1 MTNTHRRSLPLILA
15 GLLAG
20 LAAMLACAV
29 TPATSVRD
37 DKARES
43 ISAAHDS
50 DSVEIQE
57 TSWQA
62 PASSQASVE
71 TLNDAGT
78 SEDRSPSDSTELD
91 ADSVVAA
98 YERVIGDVHESVL
111 PSVVSIFVL
120 NRVEIS
126 GTLPGFTVPF
136 PFNQGTSPDGNSQ
149 REFYYQNGQGSGFV
163 WDNEGHIVTNRHV
176 VADAE
181 RIRIVFSDGR
191 DADAEIVGMDEDSDL
206 AVLKVD
212 KDVELLTPVS
222 LGDSNEVRVG
232 QLAITIGNPFGQ
244 EFSTTT
250 GIVSAIGRTIRTGDS
265 HFSLPKV
272 IQTDASMNPGNS
284 GGPLLDRKG
293 RVIGIDA
300 QIISRG
306 GASTGI
312 GFAIPVNIAKQV
324 VPELISS
331 GTFTY
336 SWLGIRGTTISPEA
350 VELMS
355 APEGTRGA
363 LVIALADDGPADNAG
378 LEGSTKTKQTDEGGI
393 RYGGDVITA
402 IDGNE
407 ISGMN
412 ELIIYLLE
420 NTRPGDAI
428 SVSVVRDG
436 GETAEIAVTL
446 QARPE

>member
-1 MTNTHRRSLPLILA
+1 MPLILA

-29 TPATSVRD
+29 TPATSVSND
-37 DKARES
+37 NSRENN
-43 ISAAHDS
+43 AAS
-50 DSVEIQE
+50 DVSDHVEIQE
-57 TSWQA
+57 ASWQA
-62 PASSQASVE
+62 PTSGQTSGES
-71 TLNDAGT
+71 LNDAGT
-78 SEDRSPSDSTELD
+78 SKDRSPTDSTELD

-98 YERVIGDVHESVL
+98 YEKVIGDVHESVL

-126 GTLPGFTVPF
+126 GTLPGFTF
-136 PFNQGTSPDGNSQ
+136 PFNQGASPDGNSQ
-149 REFYYQNGQGSGFV
+149 RDFYYQNGQGSGFV

-181 RIRIVFSDGR
+181 RIRIVFSDGSN
-191 DADAEIVGMDEDSDL
+191 ADAEIVGMDEDSDL

-212 KDVELLTPVS
+212 KDIDILTPVS

-336 SWLGIRGTTISPEA
+336 SWLGIRGATISSEA

-378 LEGSTKTKQTDEGGI
+378 LTGSTKTKQTDEGGI

-407 ISGMN
+407 ISSMN
-412 ELIIYLLE
+412 ELIICLLE

>member
-1 MTNTHRRSLPLILA
+1 MPLILA
-15 GLLAG
+15 GLLVG
-20 LAAMLACAV
+20 LVAMLACAV
-29 TPATSVRD
+29 TPATSVSND
-37 DKARES
+37 NSRES
-43 ISAAHDS
+43 EAAAHDS
-50 DSVEIQE
+50 DPVEIQE
-57 TSWQA
+57 ASWQA
-62 PASSQASVE
+62 PASGHISVE
-71 TLNDAGT
+71 SLNDRGT
-78 SEDRSPSDSTELD
+78 SEDRSPTGSAELD

-98 YERVIGDVHESVL
+98 YEKVIGDVHESVL

-126 GTLPGFTVPF
+126 GTLPGFTF

-149 REFYYQNGQGSGFV
+149 RDFYYQNGQGSGFV

-181 RIRIVFSDGR
+181 RIRIVFSDGSN
-191 DADAEIVGMDEDSDL
+191 ADAEIVGMDEDSDL

-212 KDVELLTPVS
+212 KDIELLTPVS

-350 VELMS
+350 VELMN

-378 LEGSTKTKQTDEGGI
+378 LAGSTKTKQTDEGGI

>member
-1 MTNTHRRSLPLILA
+1 MTDTHRRSLLLILA

-29 TPATSVRD
+29 TPAASVGND
-37 DKARES
+37 NSRERN
-43 ISAAHDS
+43 AAS
-50 DSVEIQE
+50 DVSDHVAIQE
-57 TSWQA
+57 ASWQA
-62 PASSQASVE
+62 PTSGQTSGES
-71 TLNDAGT
+71 LNDAGT
-78 SEDRSPSDSTELD
+78 SEDRSPTDSAELD

-98 YERVIGDVHESVL
+98 YEKVIGDVHESVL

-120 NRVEIS
+120 DRVEIS
-126 GTLPGFTVPF
+126 GTLPGFTF

-149 REFYYQNGQGSGFV
+149 RDFYYQNGQGSGFV

-181 RIRIVFSDGR
+181 RIRIVFSDGSN
-191 DADAEIVGMDEDSDL
+191 ADAEIVGMDEDSDL

-212 KDVELLTPVS
+212 KDIELLTPVS

-378 LEGSTKTKQTDEGGI
+378 LAGSTKTKQTDEGGI

>member
-1 MTNTHRRSLPLILA
+1 
-15 GLLAG
+15 
-20 LAAMLACAV
+20 MLACAV
-29 TPATSVRD
+29 TPAASVGND
-37 DKARES
+37 NSRERN
-43 ISAAHDS
+43 AAS
-50 DSVEIQE
+50 DVSDHVAIQE
-57 TSWQA
+57 ASWQA
-62 PASSQASVE
+62 PTSGQTSGES
-71 TLNDAGT
+71 LNDAGT
-78 SEDRSPSDSTELD
+78 SEDRSPTDSAELD

-98 YERVIGDVHESVL
+98 YEKVIGDVHESVS

-120 NRVEIS
+120 DRVEIS
-126 GTLPGFTVPF
+126 GTLPGFTF

-149 REFYYQNGQGSGFV
+149 RDFYYQNGQGSGFV

-181 RIRIVFSDGR
+181 RIRIVFSDGSN
-191 DADAEIVGMDEDSDL
+191 ADAEIVGMDEDSDL

-212 KDVELLTPVS
+212 KDIELLTPVS

-378 LEGSTKTKQTDEGGI
+378 LAGSTKTKQTDEGGI